1 MSQKYLKSSV
11 PMMLKAV
18 WKSVGFFK
26 TFLKESDHENAS
38 NNFCGIFGIYT
49 HASLKDSYQ

>member
-11 PMMLKAV
+11 PMMLEAV